1 MGVKRSG
8 NLAGKMKGLTD
19 EMRRQ
24 LSTAVYAIADNV
36 KVDAQISITNGS
48 VSGKGHVPSA
58 PGQPPNNDTGLL
70 ADGIVIQRVDDL
82 TAEVVSTAPYGADL
96 ELGTS
101 KMEERPY
108 MRPAAKANQ
117 ARGVRRMEVAVE
129 VALKGRKFRA
139 D

>member
-8 NLAGKMKGLTD
+8 SLAGKVSRLTD

-24 LSTAVYAIADNV
+24 LSTAVYAVADNV

-58 PGQPPNNDTGLL
+58 PGQPPNNDTGML
-70 ADGIVIQRVDDL
+70 ADGIQVQQQPGSLEAR
-82 TAEVVSTAPYGADL
+82 VVSTAPYAAAL

-101 KMEERPY
+101 KMAERPY
-108 MRPAAKANQ
+108 MRPAAKQNQ
-117 ARGVRRMEVAVE
+117 QSGKAKMRVAVDF
-129 VALKGRKFRA
+129 VLKGGKVAR
-139 D
+139 

>member
-8 NLAGKMKGLTD
+8 NLAGRVKGLTG
-19 EMRRQ
+19 EMRRR

-70 ADGIVIQRVDDL
+70 ADGILVQHQIGSLEAR
-82 TAEVVSTAPYGADL
+82 VVSTTPYAADL

-101 KMEERPY
+101 KMAERPY

-117 ARGVRRMEVAVE
+117 QTGKAKMRIAVDF
-129 VALKGRKFRA
+129 VLKGGKVTG
-139 D
+139 